1 MKLAMMDSISSR
13 TDKKASS
20 KIPLRGVVKALLR
33 APWREED
40 MFQVPLLLHTILVVD
55 RERSVLNRDMD
66 EELSHRVRLLSFLFG
81 HWAYDIITFRH
92 RCHSQYR
99 MI

>member
-1 MKLAMMDSISSR
+1 MKLSMMDSMASK
-13 TDKKASS
+13 TDTKPS

-55 RERSVLNRDMD
+55 RERSVLNEDMD
-66 EELSHRVRLLSFLFG
+66 EELSHRVSLFSFSFLSL
-81 HWAYDIITFRH
+81 D
-92 RCHSQYR
+92 
-99 MI
+99 